1 MSKTINHTKL
11 TETLTITECTDGFW
25 LYDYT
30 RGFNL
35 AMRAKTER
43 EAFVDALEYYQDRLI
58 DLERAH
64 NCLNKRVN
72 DFVSQFKEEDEE

>member
-1 MSKTINHTKL
+1 MSKVINHTDL
-11 TETLTITECTDGFW
+11 TGTLTITECTDGFW

-30 RGFNL
+30 RGMNL

-43 EAFVDALEYYQDRLI
+43 EAFVDALEYYQKRLS

-72 DFVSQFKEEDEE
+72 DFVSQFKDEDDE